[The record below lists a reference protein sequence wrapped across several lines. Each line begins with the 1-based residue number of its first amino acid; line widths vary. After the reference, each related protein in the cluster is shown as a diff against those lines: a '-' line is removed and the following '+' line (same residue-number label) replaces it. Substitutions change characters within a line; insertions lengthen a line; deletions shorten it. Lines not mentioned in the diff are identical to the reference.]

1 MGSNPTEGT
10 IPDSPPYWVNIQPCG
25 YALNVAA
32 KKCGAPPKRSDGSP
46 GRPDCVAAVRAQI
59 RDRNQ
64 HYADSAA
71 RRARILTMTAWL
83 AVVVSASF
91 VLVQIVSGSWLW
103 QVSSIN
109 VIGAMVF
116 ATVPWLQRFGELVAP
131 LTFLGAAYVSIF
143 ASCLDV
149 GTGAGAQFFFLVGA
163 CIVVLLLGIEHIVLA
178 SALAAVAAGLI
189 IAVEFLVPRDTGLQ
203 APWVQSVGFVVTAI
217 SSVVMVV
224 VTVWFALR
232 DTARAEAVMEAQ
244 YERSE
249 TLLAN
254 MLPASIAERLK
265 EPDRSVIADKYD
277 VASVLFA
284 DIVGFTER
292 ASSTAP
298 TDLVRFLDRLYGAFD
313 ALADKHGLE
322 KIKVSGDSYMVVS
335 GVPRARTDHAQALAD
350 FALDM
355 ANVAAGLKDPHG
367 QPVPLRVGMSCGPV
381 VAGVVGSRRFFYD
394 VWGDAVN
401 VASRMEA
408 TDSVGRIQVP
418 EAMYGRLKDE
428 FVLQERGHIDVKGKG
443 PMRTWYL
450 IGRKATEESTDVL
463 AEEPRTAHV

>member
-1 MGSNPTEGT
+1 M
-10 IPDSPPYWVNIQPCG
+10 
-25 YALNVAA
+25 
-32 KKCGAPPKRSDGSP
+32 
-46 GRPDCVAAVRAQI
+46 AAVRAQT

-64 HYADSAA
+64 HYAASAA
-71 RRARILTMTAWL
+71 RRGRILTITAWL
-83 AVVVSASF
+83 AVLVLASF
-91 VLVQIVSGSWLW
+91 LLVQIVTGSWTW

-109 VIGAMVF
+109 VISAMVF
-116 ATVPWLQRFGELVAP
+116 AMVPWLQRFGELVAP
-131 LTFLGAAYVSIF
+131 LTFLGAAYVSVF
-143 ASCLDV
+143 ASVWDV
-149 GTGAGAQFFFLVGA
+149 GTGSGGQFFFLVGA
-163 CIVVLLLGIEHIVLA
+163 CLVVLLLGIEHIVLA

-203 APWVQSVGFVVTAI
+203 PAWATSTGFVVTAV

-244 YERSE
+244 YDRSE

-265 EPDRSVIADKYD
+265 EPDHSVIADKYD
-277 VASVLFA
+277 DASVLFA

-292 ASSTAP
+292 ASSTPPAE
-298 TDLVRFLDRLYGAFD
+298 LVSFLDRLYGSFD
-313 ALADKHGLE
+313 ALVDKRGLE

-335 GVPRARTDHAQALAD
+335 GVPRPRPDHAQALAD

-355 ANVAAGLKDPHG
+355 VNVAAALKDPHG
-367 QPVPLRVGMSCGPV
+367 QPVLLRVGMACGPV

-401 VASRMEA
+401 VASRMES

-418 EAMYGRLKDE
+418 EAIHDRLKNE
-428 FVLQERGHIDVKGKG
+428 FVLQERGSIDVKGKG
-443 PMRTWYL
+443 SMRTWYL
-450 IGRKATEESTDVL
+450 IGRKATEESTDLL

>member
-1 MGSNPTEGT
+1 
-10 IPDSPPYWVNIQPCG
+10 
-25 YALNVAA
+25 
-32 KKCGAPPKRSDGSP
+32 
-46 GRPDCVAAVRAQI
+46 VAAVRAQT

-64 HYADSAA
+64 HYADIAA
-71 RRARILTMTAWL
+71 RRARALNIAAWL
-83 AVVVSASF
+83 AVMVSATF
-91 VLVQIVSGSWLW
+91 VVMQIVTETWSWRLSG
-103 QVSSIN
+103 IN
-109 VIGAMVF
+109 VGAMLIF
-116 ATVPWLQRFGELVAP
+116 AIVPWLQRFGELVAP
-131 LTFLGAAYVSIF
+131 LTFIGAAYVTVF
-143 ASCLDV
+143 VTCWDT
-149 GTGAGAQFFFLVGA
+149 GTGSGSQLFFLVAA
-163 CIVVLLLGIEHIVLA
+163 CLVVLLLGIEHIVLA

-189 IAVEFLVPRDTGLQ
+189 ITVEFLVPRDTGLQ
-203 APWVQSVGFVVTAI
+203 PAWTQSTGFVITTI
-217 SSVVMVV
+217 SSVMVVV

-232 DTARAEAVMEAQ
+232 DTARAEAVMEAE

-249 TLLAN
+249 TLLEN
-254 MLPASIAERLK
+254 MLPVSIAERLK
-265 EPDRSVIADKYD
+265 EPGRGVIADKYD
-277 VASVLFA
+277 DASVLFA

-298 TDLVRFLDRLYGAFD
+298 ADLVRFLDRLYGAFD
-313 ALADKHGLE
+313 ALVDKHGME

-335 GVPRARTDHAQALAD
+335 GVPRPRPDHARALAD
-350 FALDM
+350 FALDI

-367 QPVPLRVGMSCGPV
+367 HAVALRVGMACGPV

-401 VASRMEA
+401 VASRMES

-418 EAMYGRLKDE
+418 EAMYARLKDE

-450 IGRKATEESTDVL
+450 IGRKATEEPTDVL